1 MPQPRRDD
9 ALTTMH
15 IFDNATYLREALGLP
30 VNQSED
36 DIDAQLVLLAK
47 ESGIED
53 PYRFLCPVQ
62 EVSRALSTTTVG
74 SAHSSSLS
82 IHSHQTQST
91 GVTDPS
97 RTSREQPHVKRLPP
111 QQTTPTLAR
120 ASVALDST
128 MDYFPANF
136 RQRHST
142 ASTFS
147 AAHSM
152 SSSASS
158 LQKTSTR
165 RKRASFLSMFRRDSS
180 SCTSPS
186 HHRHHGK
193 ARGPKLECG
202 HSLSTSAIKAHIK
215 EALQAKEGAVPSCCG
230 IALPRATL
238 QVVLTKEETD
248 LVLDGA
254 VRSPELNSL
263 RDSGY
268 SENGMSSIDL
278 PRPAHKTPLPSSSKS
293 VPNTPPRRISIQLP
307 LGNPSL
313 ANEASKSFMLQQKE
327 QLERVAAFESNQRKA
342 LLVHHQCSLKRLAE
356 QHENSKDERKE
367 HHILELE
374 DLEDAQITAED
385 NLRTAQELET
395 QNMATALKH
404 MEAYCLSSNPDPGLA
419 HTVTQDDFRKL
430 DRQRSIQQGLPRK
443 HESAINVLRSRQER
457 AMKVKMQKQEDE
469 LADMDAEHEKEKA
482 AEEWQYA
489 QELERLNTV
498 IEARRKRLQ
507 QRWDLKYEM
516 WRKDWESQH
525 GTQFDIVH
533 WPLKVQYDG
542 PICGIPE
549 SSETTTPIHAA
560 A

>member
-1 MPQPRRDD
+1 
-9 ALTTMH
+9 MH

-165 RKRASFLSMFRRDSS
+165 RKRTSFLSMFRRDS
-180 SCTSPS
+180 
-186 HHRHHGK
+186 R
-193 ARGPKLECG
+193 
-202 HSLSTSAIKAHIK
+202 
-215 EALQAKEGAVPSCCG
+215 
-230 IALPRATL
+230 
-238 QVVLTKEETD
+238 
-248 LVLDGA
+248 
-254 VRSPELNSL
+254 
-263 RDSGY
+263 
-268 SENGMSSIDL
+268 
-278 PRPAHKTPLPSSSKS
+278 
-293 VPNTPPRRISIQLP
+293 
-307 LGNPSL
+307 
-313 ANEASKSFMLQQKE
+313 
-327 QLERVAAFESNQRKA
+327 
-342 LLVHHQCSLKRLAE
+342 
-356 QHENSKDERKE
+356 
-367 HHILELE
+367 
-374 DLEDAQITAED
+374 
-385 NLRTAQELET
+385 
-395 QNMATALKH
+395 
-404 MEAYCLSSNPDPGLA
+404 
-419 HTVTQDDFRKL
+419 
-430 DRQRSIQQGLPRK
+430 
-443 HESAINVLRSRQER
+443 
-457 AMKVKMQKQEDE
+457 
-469 LADMDAEHEKEKA
+469 
-482 AEEWQYA
+482 
-489 QELERLNTV
+489 
-498 IEARRKRLQ
+498 
-507 QRWDLKYEM
+507 
-516 WRKDWESQH
+516 
-525 GTQFDIVH
+525 
-533 WPLKVQYDG
+533 
-542 PICGIPE
+542 
-549 SSETTTPIHAA
+549 
-560 A
+560 